1 MKTAVRNL
9 YETSVNDAW
18 LAYDRAVGQVYQQY
32 HDAFALGKV
41 EREDGSAQVRN
52 AGLVRCWEILMN
64 SLDSLWMSYYKTGD
78 GGSRLQSI
86 FIRAW
91 RSPGGFIP
99 LTDDG
104 RTLKAKIKSRSPHKM
119 YSMVDETIKP
129 LGLYCGKFHN
139 GYRVLAGDD
148 DMPALADLFT
158 PIPESETVASH
169 GLNS

>member
-52 AGLVRCWEILMN
+52 AGLVKCWEILMN
-64 SLDSLWMSYYKTGD
+64 SLDSLWLSYQKTGD
-78 GGSRLQSI
+78 GGSRMQSI

-104 RTLKAKIKSRSPHKM
+104 RTLKAGIKTKSPHFM
-119 YSMVDETIKP
+119 YGKVHELISP

-139 GYRVLAGDD
+139 GYRVLAGAD
-148 DMPALADLFT
+148 DMPALNNLFT
-158 PIPESETVASH
+158 LIPESETVASH
-169 GLNS
+169 DLNR